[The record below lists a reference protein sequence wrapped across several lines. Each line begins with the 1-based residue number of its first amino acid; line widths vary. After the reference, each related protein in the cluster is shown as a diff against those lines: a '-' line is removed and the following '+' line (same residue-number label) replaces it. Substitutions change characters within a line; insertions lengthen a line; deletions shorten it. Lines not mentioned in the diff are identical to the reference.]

1 MQREPSEPESRNPGA
16 LGDDLLHINDEVSIP
31 QAELSFRFSRS
42 SGPGGQH
49 VQKSSTRVELL
60 FDVANSPSLTDAQR
74 ARVMGRLAGYIDSI
88 GVLHLTSQ
96 SERSQ
101 LRNREE
107 AIGRFESLLRQ
118 ALKRRKRRRPTRP
131 TAASREQRLR
141 KKKQRS
147 RIKQWRGEVRDHE

>member
-1 MQREPSEPESRNPGA
+1 MTDVTV
-16 LGDDLLHINDEVSIP
+16 DDDTLHINDQVSIP
-31 QAELSFRFSRS
+31 LAELRFRYSRS

-60 FDVANSPSLTDAQR
+60 FDVANSPSLSDHQR
-74 ARVMGRLAGYIDSI
+74 ARVLNRLGGYVDSG
-88 GVLHLTSQ
+88 GVLHLVSQ

-107 AIGRFESLLRQ
+107 VIARFQALMRQ
-118 ALKRRKRRRPTRP
+118 VLKRRKRRKATQPTVSSQEKRV
-131 TAASREQRLR
+131 R

-147 RIKQWRGEVRDHE
+147 QIKKWRGEIRDYE

>member
-1 MQREPSEPESRNPGA
+1 M
-16 LGDDLLHINDEVSIP
+16 DDETLQINEQVRIP
-31 QAELSFRFSRS
+31 LDELSFRYSRS

-49 VQKSSTRVELL
+49 AQKSSTRVELL

-74 ARVMGRLAGYIDSI
+74 ARVLKRLGSLVDSAG
-88 GVLHLTSQ
+88 VVHLTSQ

-107 AIGRFESLLRQ
+107 VTARFE
-118 ALKRRKRRRPTRP
+118 ALMRKALKPRKRRKPTEP
-131 TAASREQRLR
+131 TAASREKRLR

-147 RIKQWRGEVRDHE
+147 QVKEGRGKIQGFE